1 MGLFTPADTSSD
13 GRWFRIERKNAMAKP
28 MSIIL
33 KDGKIVER
41 KELAPENVIESTQRI
56 LMVEATK
63 DFRDWVNK

>member
-1 MGLFTPADTSSD
+1 
-13 GRWFRIERKNAMAKP
+13 MAKP

-63 DFRDWVNK
+63 DFRDGVNN